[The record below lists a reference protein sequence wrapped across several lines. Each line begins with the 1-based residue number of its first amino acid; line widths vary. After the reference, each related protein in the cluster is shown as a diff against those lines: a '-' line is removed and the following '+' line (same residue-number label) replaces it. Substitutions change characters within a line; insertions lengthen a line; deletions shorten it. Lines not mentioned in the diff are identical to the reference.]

1 MEKKENKDKNKQ
13 HQENLQGSVDDFKFF
28 INTHTNSKDATNSR
42 LNSALEILC
51 ALKLNVVIKPTG
63 RKKCL
68 ICKKSLKNGELLLKF
83 PCECFYDMHY
93 DCFNQN
99 PFEYFRLSSG
109 NFMKCRTCKKK
120 YHISEDYYEQSTL
133 NQTGILQSK
142 LKPKLEEQKVESF
155 ICNICQEEKVKFIKL
170 DCPHKFCQKCLRQ
183 YINLN
188 LKENQFSLQNLIC
201 PAENCKKPM
210 TFKLI
215 QKILMKKEFE
225 GVDCKLLAFNP
236 ENFLK
241 KNEKIVKC
249 PKGSCDFFFIMR
261 KNEKNLKQ
269 YNCPKCRKD
278 FCVNGCPELHQ
289 GYTCEQYRT
298 LISEEGKEF
307 MGVVQEKGIK
317 KCEKCGAWIEKNKGC
332 NHITCKCSHQFCYIC
347 GNKWKTCPCP
357 QFGADYNVSDSE
369 EEGEMARHFRRFTMD
384 LGGQGRQRADTPI
397 PRCHGIKIEESVLF
411 LGSDEGDRSAISIRS
426 DFSEN
431 L

>member
-1 MEKKENKDKNKQ
+1 MEKQENKDKNKQ
-13 HQENLQGSVDDFKFF
+13 QQESLQGLVDDFKFF
-28 INTHTNSKDATNSR
+28 INTHTNSKNITNSR
-42 LNSALEILC
+42 LSSSLEILC

-99 PFEYFRLSSG
+99 PFEYFRLSAG
-109 NFMKCRTCKKK
+109 NFMKCRTCKMK
-120 YHISEDYYEQSTL
+120 YHNSEDYYEQSTL
-133 NQTGILQSK
+133 NQTSILQSK
-142 LKPKLEEQKVESF
+142 MMKPNMEEQKAESF
-155 ICNICQEEKVKFIKL
+155 MCNICQEETVKFIKL

-183 YINLN
+183 YINLK

-201 PAENCKKPM
+201 PAENCKKLM

-249 PKGSCDFFFIMR
+249 PKGNCDFFFIMR
-261 KNEKNLKQ
+261 KREKNLKQ
-269 YNCPKCRKD
+269 YHCPKCRKD

-289 GYTCEQYRT
+289 GYTCEQYQR

-307 MGVVQEKGIK
+307 MGVVQDKKIK
-317 KCEKCGAWIEKNKGC
+317 QCEKCGVWIEKNKGC

-357 QFGADYNVSDSE
+357 QFGADYHEFSE
-369 EEGEMARHFRRFTMD
+369 DEDDNPMGRRLRRMMVG
-384 LGGQGRQRADTPI
+384 LGRQRTDTPI
-397 PRCHGIKIEESVLF
+397 PNDFGL
-411 LGSDEGDRSAISIRS
+411 DRSEILEGTDYNRTPTLSDRS
-426 DFSEN
+426 DFTD
-431 L
+431 